1 MSGQPVPSQLDQVL
15 PRFYVQKAGPYH
27 PFGRIRIAPFGKGG
41 LRILAESGYITNR
54 TTQADALHAAGR
66 REEAEALFTDAEQRQ
81 RELQPDY
88 PLLYSLQ
95 GYLYCDLLLG
105 KGEWAA
111 ARDRAA
117 QTREWVRP
125 QNWLLDIAV
134 DTLTLGRA
142 HLGLAL
148 AAAGEQAVPPAEG
161 QGDARIARIRLDE
174 AVDGLRAAG
183 AAEFV
188 PRGLLARAAYRRS
201 IGNWDGAARD
211 LDEVEEIAEPG
222 PMRLFLCDMAI
233 ARARLAFAMI
243 EAFAPLNGF
252 LETDNPHKPTPPSAE
267 EIARLKSE
275 AAEQLKI
282 AADYISSCGYHKCD
296 EELVELQAVLRGEQ
310 KFADL
315 PPRV

>member
-1 MSGQPVPSQLDQVL
+1 MACAPLAPLNSFPAACSPA
-15 PRFYVQKAGPYH
+15 PR
-27 PFGRIRIAPFGKGG
+27 
-41 LRILAESGYITNR
+41 T
-54 TTQADALHAAGR
+54 
-66 REEAEALFTDAEQRQ
+66 
-81 RELQPDY
+81 
-88 PLLYSLQ
+88 
-95 GYLYCDLLLG
+95 
-105 KGEWAA
+105 
-111 ARDRAA
+111 
-117 QTREWVRP
+117 
-125 QNWLLDIAV
+125 
-134 DTLTLGRA
+134 
-142 HLGLAL
+142 
-148 AAAGEQAVPPAEG
+148 
-161 QGDARIARIRLDE
+161 
-174 AVDGLRAAG
+174 G
-183 AAEFV
+183 AAS
-188 PRGLLARAAYRRS
+188 A
-201 IGNWDGAARD
+201 IGDGAARD